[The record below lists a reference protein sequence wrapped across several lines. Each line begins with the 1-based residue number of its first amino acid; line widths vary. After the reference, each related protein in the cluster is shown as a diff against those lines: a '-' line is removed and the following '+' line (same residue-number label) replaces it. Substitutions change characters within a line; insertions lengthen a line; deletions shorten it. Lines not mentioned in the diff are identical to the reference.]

1 MAEKEII
8 SLNGEWE
15 VIGES
20 PSGENLALS
29 GSIPGCALNDI
40 LIYT

>member
-15 VIGES
+15 VIGGS